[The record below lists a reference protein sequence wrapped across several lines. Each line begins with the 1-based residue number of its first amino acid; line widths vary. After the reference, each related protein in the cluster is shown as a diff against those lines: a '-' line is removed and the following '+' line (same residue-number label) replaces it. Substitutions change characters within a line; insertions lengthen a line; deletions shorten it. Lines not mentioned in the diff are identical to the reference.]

1 MDLGTTKIVST
12 TGPVKGKWKSNP
24 EKETWV
30 TKFNIDMTQMS
41 IKYDSNQFQIAPS
54 LNLNIIFEK
63 LNYSPLL
70 EESYTSKD
78 IDFLELDISYKI

>member
-30 TKFNIDMTQMS
+30 TKFNIDMT
-41 IKYDSNQFQIAPS
+41 
-54 LNLNIIFEK
+54 
-63 LNYSPLL
+63 
-70 EESYTSKD
+70 
-78 IDFLELDISYKI
+78 